1 VGKVIVSEVRSVC
14 LGLPPMLNARSGSM
28 VALWNT
34 VAGGPRTAATPG
46 GSGSGTYGSS
56 QGADK
61 LFDSKLTTVFL
72 SRGTTT
78 GASDTVAGVKT
89 GFYVT
94 VAQCQPV
101 LMGFI
106 FGNANGYS
114 NSEPLTVT
122 VEGTN
127 CADLTTC
134 TSWTLLYS
142 GSTGLDMVTSSS
154 AYGYYQSFVNSVS
167 YASYRFL
174 ITSKRG
180 ASTEV
185 AYSEVQLFG
194 NTSQTATSPNS
205 ASACKRVLMRE
216 SVGRIYFV
224 SV

>member
-1 VGKVIVSEVRSVC
+1 
-14 LGLPPMLNARSGSM
+14 MLNARSGSM
-28 VALWNT
+28 VAVWNT
-34 VAGGPRTAATPG
+34 VAGGISTPASSAS
-46 GSGSGTYGSS
+46 SGQGTYGTS

-61 LFDSKLTTVFL
+61 VFDSKLSTVFL

-106 FGNANGYS
+106 FGNANGYA
-114 NSEPLTVT
+114 NSDPLTVT

-127 CADLTTC
+127 CADLTRC
-134 TSWTLLYS
+134 PSTSWISLYS
-142 GSTGLDMVTSSS
+142 GSTGLDTVTSSP
-154 AYGYYQSFVNSVS
+154 AYGYYQSFSNSVS

-180 ASTEV
+180 SSTEV
-185 AYSEVQLFG
+185 AYSEVQLYG
-194 NTSQTATSPNS
+194 HSSQSATSPNS
-205 ASACKRVLMRE
+205 PSACKHVLIRSSLGWE
-216 SVGRIYFV
+216 SVV

>member
-1 VGKVIVSEVRSVC
+1 
-14 LGLPPMLNARSGSM
+14 MLNARSGSM

-34 VAGGPRTAATPG
+34 VAGGMSTPAT
-46 GSGSGTYGSS
+46 SGSAGQGTFGTS

-61 LFDSKLTTVFL
+61 AFDSKLTTLFL

-78 GASDTVAGVKT
+78 GASDTVAGLKT

-114 NSEPLTVT
+114 SSDPLTVT

-134 TSWTLLYS
+134 TGTNWTLLS
-142 GSTGLDMVTSSS
+142 NGSTGLDTVMGSGV
-154 AYGYYQSFVNSVS
+154 YGYYQSLSNSMS

-180 ASTEV
+180 SSTEV

-194 NTSQTATSPNS
+194 NTSQTATSPNN
-205 ASACKRVLMRE
+205 ASACKRVLIR
-216 SVGRIYFV
+216 SSLGRMHAV